1 MNLRRQ
7 RIYEWLGRRLFPRRQ
22 DWQQRQDAKILAHTV
37 AFSLTLG
44 VVMAELIRYA
54 YNHKR

>member
-1 MNLRRQ
+1 MNFQMQ
-7 RIYEWLGRRLFPRRQ
+7 RIYDWLGRRLFPRRQ